1 MVNIAGQGS
10 KPTKDGSV
18 STDETTGLDLSL
30 FTPRLE
36 LSDIEFDGII
46 SDIIA
51 QKVHQDALDDGV
63 RPRGLRA
70 KAAAADQ
77 NPSPKRIEWE
87 VRTFGK
93 ELNAMTIGDLVV
105 GLKSEHT
112 ERRRAC
118 AEALK
123 EESKS
128 DLRQIEK
135 QLTEATHD
143 TDPRTAGYAQDCLD
157 KAEVK
162 IIPVPKL

>member
-10 KPTKDGSV
+10 EPTKDTSL
-18 STDETTGLDLSL
+18 SKDEVAGLDQSHFPPL
-30 FTPRLE
+30 RE
-36 LSDIEFDGII
+36 LSDGEFDGII
-46 SDIIA
+46 AAIVA
-51 QKVHQDALDDGV
+51 QEAHQDTLDDGV

-77 NPSPKRIEWE
+77 NPTPKRLEWE
-87 VRTFGK
+87 VSTFGK

-143 TDPRTAGYAQDCLD
+143 TDPRTADYAQDCLD